1 MQTAVESAGS
11 LRQEGAPQS
20 RWHVIA
26 ILSIALLARSLILWF
41 AVVRFQHGWLYSRG
55 IELGTLAQSLLQG
68 HGLSSPFGGS
78 TGPTALLAPG
88 YPAVIAVFFR
98 VFGSFSF
105 AAAIAVMTLQLL
117 FSLLTVFVIMLVAK
131 WCFGANAADIAG
143 TFWALSLPILWMPT
157 IFWETC
163 LSTLMLV
170 GLIALALRSER
181 SPSSSLWVLMGAYC
195 GLAVLVN
202 PALLLALLA
211 ILGWA
216 AWQTRKT
223 FRYAPLFGL
232 VVLLIV
238 FLPWPIR
245 NAHALHAF
253 IPLRSTVGFELWIGN
268 RPGATGFLDESQFPL
283 FNRREYNDYV
293 SKGEVVYMRDKSD
306 LGKAYIR
313 AHPLEFARLSI
324 VRFIRFWAGTGSKDG
339 SAIFAIHALLTTSL
353 GSIGIWCLVRKRR
366 LSLAVLFILPLILF
380 PLPYYIT
387 HAEFRYRL
395 VLDPLLTILA
405 AYAVCEIIAYS
416 RKRFRES
423 VVPKHS

>member
-1 MQTAVESAGS
+1 MQTAIESAGS
-11 LRQEGAPQS
+11 LRQQAAPGA
-20 RWHVIA
+20 RWHVIG

-41 AVVRFQHGWLYSRG
+41 TVVRFPHGWLYSRG
-55 IELGTLAQSLLQG
+55 IELGTLAQSLLRG

-98 VFGSFSF
+98 VFGSFTF

-117 FSLLTVFVIMLVAK
+117 FSLLTVFVIMLVAR
-131 WCFGANAADIAG
+131 WCFGAKAADLAG

-163 LSTLMLV
+163 LSTLVLV
-170 GLIALALRSER
+170 GLIALVLRSAR
-181 SPSSSLWVLMGAYC
+181 SPSSSLWILMGGYC

-223 FRYAPLFGL
+223 LRYAPLFGL
-232 VVLLIV
+232 VVLLLV

-245 NAHALHAF
+245 NAHSLHAF

-353 GSIGIWCLVRKRR
+353 GFIGIWCLVRKGR

-380 PLPYYIT
+380 PLPYYVT

-405 AYAVCEIIAYS
+405 AYAVCEIIAFS
-416 RKRFRES
+416 RNISES
-423 VVPKHS
+423 L